1 MAPARANLMLLLSAM
16 IWGGSNV
23 AQKTVLENIGP
34 LTATG
39 LKCLIAGLVIAPFF
53 HAELRTRWW
62 RCCSSPFSGAM
73 TITAFIGGIAT
84 MQLAYGGTSVINA
97 SFLINTATIM
107 TPVVA
112 WLVTGARPSGIIW
125 VAAVLTLAGIRLMG
139 GEDLRELGWGDAVCF
154 LSAGFYAVWAVYLGK
169 FVQSSGSPGVVTV
182 LQFLAAGGVCLG
194 AGLLI
199 EPMELSGLRA
209 AAPELFV
216 LGVLS
221 TGLGYLLQA
230 IAQQYTAA
238 STAAIIVSG
247 EAVFGALGGFFLLG
261 ESLRFSACLGIALLG
276 AAIVIVQLPRFARRV
291 SV

>member
-1 MAPARANLMLLLSAM
+1 
-16 IWGGSNV
+16 
-23 AQKTVLENIGP
+23 
-34 LTATG
+34 
-39 LKCLIAGLVIAPFF
+39 
-53 HAELRTRWW
+53 
-62 RCCSSPFSGAM
+62 
-73 TITAFIGGIAT
+73 

-112 WLVTGARPSGIIW
+112 WLVTGARPAAIIW
-125 VAAVLTLAGIRLMG
+125 VAAILTLAGVRLMG
-139 GEDLRELGWGDAVCF
+139 GEDLRELGWGDALCF

-182 LQFLAAGGVCLG
+182 LQFLAAAGVCLF
-194 AGLLI
+194 AGLVFEPI
-199 EPMELSGLRA
+199 ELNGLRE

-247 EAVFGALGGFFLLG
+247 EAVFGALGGFLLLG
-261 ESLRFSACLGIALLG
+261 ETLPLSACIGIALLG
-276 AAIVIVQLPRFARRV
+276 AAIVIVQLPSIGRRV